1 VKKSDVDDDGA
12 ASSWLVVVVMH
23 TSSSCIVNQR
33 VLLVT
38 DFEKRGRTGKQNSG
52 NGNLKF

>member
-33 VLLVT
+33 VLLMT